1 MCPCLMLTEIYN
13 NSTETKAVMKVNFI
27 EGLKFWTNQKVQNLA
42 YVVIWVIILD
52 LNENVIATD
61 VNDDVR

>member
-1 MCPCLMLTEIYN
+1 MLTEIYN

-27 EGLKFWTNQKVQNLA
+27 EGLKFWTNQKVQYLA
-42 YVVIWVIILD
+42 YAVIWVIIFD

>member
-1 MCPCLMLTEIYN
+1 MLTEIYN

-27 EGLKFWTNQKVQNLA
+27 EGLKFWTNQKVQYLA
-42 YVVIWVIILD
+42 YAVIWVIIFD

-61 VNDDVR
+61 ANDDVR